1 MIRTLD
7 SQLRRSTGVL
17 ARPVKPDEPDLVLL
31 NPQSGQYYT
40 LDEVGSRVWQ
50 LCDGA
55 HTVSEVVAIIGQEYD
70 APGEVIKADVLELL
84 TDLADEQLVVLH
96 S

>member
-1 MIRTLD
+1 MIRLLD

-17 ARPVKPDEPDLVLL
+17 ARQVKPDEPNLVLL

-70 APGEVIKADVLELL
+70 APVEVIKADVLELL